1 MGPMRYQ
8 PRVLDELDNTLR
20 TQVLALA
27 AETAAVD
34 GVDPLNEAARISLQP
49 GATSA
54 RHVVLEGPGGLEGY
68 ANLADTG
75 DAVTIQLAVSPEA
88 RLTGLGSALL
98 GAARE
103 AVPAGRRAAVW
114 SFGDLAAARG
124 FAATNGL
131 QAKRELLVM
140 EAPLADLP
148 PGRLPAD
155 VTVRGFRPEDEQ
167 AVLAVNAQAFAHH
180 PEQGA
185 MDHDDFTARA
195 REPWW
200 RPEDLLVAERDG
212 RIIGFHW
219 TKRHDDELWEVYVI
233 GVDPEAHGGGIGKGL
248 LRAGLQ
254 HMAAAG
260 ARRVILYVEGD
271 QEVAVG
277 LYRAHGFRTVK
288 KDVMYVT
295 A

>member
-1 MGPMRYQ
+1 MRYQ
-8 PRVLDELDNTLR
+8 PRLLDELDIALR

-27 AETAAVD
+27 TEAAAFD

-49 GATSA
+49 GATTA
-54 RHVVLEGPGGLEGY
+54 RHLVLEGPGGLEAY

-75 DAVTIQLAVSPEA
+75 ETPTIQLVVSPEA

-98 GAARE
+98 AAALE
-103 AVPAGRRAAVW
+103 TVPEGRSAAVW
-114 SFGDLAAARG
+114 SFGDLSAARG
-124 FAATNGL
+124 FAASNGL
-131 QAKRELLVM
+131 HASRELLVM
-140 EAPLADLP
+140 ESPLADLP
-148 PGRLPAD
+148 AGRLAAD
-155 VTVRGFRPEDEQ
+155 VTVRGFRPEDEE
-167 AVLAVNAQAFAHH
+167 AVLTVNARAFAHH

-185 MDHDDFTARA
+185 MDHADFTART
-195 REPWW
+195 REAWY
-200 RPEDLLVAERDG
+200 RPEDLLVAERAG

-233 GVDPEAHGGGIGKGL
+233 GVDPDAHGGGIGKGL

-254 HMAAAG
+254 HMAEAG

-271 QEVAVG
+271 QDVAVG
-277 LYRAHGFRTVK
+277 LYRAHGFRTAK
-288 KDVMYVT
+288 KDVMYLT